1 VEKKLKRL
9 KEEMEMKKLDGDI
22 AVRVTGQTGVVDGDQ
37 RPVKMEKGVIMEL
50 PVPGS
55 KPVSNKRKHVKIEE
69 TPATFT
75 PTQQHPTQIVA
86 ADTTKQASKPAVLPK
101 REKIAFGFGK
111 TKKLAPKKLE

>member
-1 VEKKLKRL
+1 LKRL
-9 KEEMEMKKLDGDI
+9 KEELEMKKLDGDI
-22 AVRVTGQTGVVDGDQ
+22 AVRVTGQTGVVDDQ

-55 KPVSNKRKHVKIEE
+55 KPVSGKRKHAKAED
-69 TPATFT
+69 T
-75 PTQQHPTQIVA
+75 PTTLTQTHQPTKTIA
-86 ADTTKQASKPAVLPK
+86 ADITKQTSKPVVSPK